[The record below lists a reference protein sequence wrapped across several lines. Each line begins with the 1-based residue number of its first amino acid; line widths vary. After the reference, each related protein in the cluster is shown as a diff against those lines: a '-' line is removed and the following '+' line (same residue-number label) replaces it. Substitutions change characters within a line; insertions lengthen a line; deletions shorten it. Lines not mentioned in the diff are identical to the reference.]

1 MVLTGLNLNNMNIL
15 LTGGSGLLGREI
27 KRLDPSIISPTKSE
41 LDITNLKSIEKAIK
55 KYKPDVI
62 LHLAAANK
70 PPKHETNP
78 EPGLSV
84 NIIGTANLCLAC
96 HQSGTK
102 LIYASTDYV
111 YTGAGPHKE
120 DEPLLPA
127 SRFAWSKL
135 GGECAVQMLKKFLIL
150 RLDFGPSPFPW
161 EKVYKDQFVSKL
173 YVQEMAPLVLKAVK
187 SKTEGVM
194 NLGGP
199 RISLEEYARQTKLN
213 IESIPKP
220 DWVPEDTSMD
230 ISKMKKELKT

>member
-1 MVLTGLNLNNMNIL
+1 M
-15 LTGGSGLLGREI
+15 GSEI
-27 KRLDPSIISPTKSE
+27 RKLDSMIISPTRKE
-41 LDITNLKSIEKAIK
+41 LDITNPKSIEKAIK

-78 EPGLSV
+78 EPGLSI

-96 HQSGTK
+96 NKANIK
-102 LIYASTDYV
+102 LVYASSDYV

-120 DEPLLPA
+120 EDALLPP

-135 GGECAVQMLKKFLIL
+135 GGECAVKMLKKFLIL

-161 EKVYKDQFVSKL
+161 KKVYKDQFVSKL
-173 YVQEMAPLVLKAVK
+173 YAQEMAQLVLKVVK
-187 SKTEGVM
+187 SEAEGVM

-199 RISLEEYARQTKLN
+199 RISLEEYAKKTRPN
-213 IESIPKP
+213 IKSIPKP

-230 ISKMKKELKT
+230 IAKLKKTLKF